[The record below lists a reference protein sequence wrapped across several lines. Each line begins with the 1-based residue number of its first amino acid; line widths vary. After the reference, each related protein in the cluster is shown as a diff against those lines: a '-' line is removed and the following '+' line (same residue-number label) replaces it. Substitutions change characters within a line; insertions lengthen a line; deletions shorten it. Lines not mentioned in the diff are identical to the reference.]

1 MCAQRKERFVLSLRL
16 VVALTLGLQTTGS
29 VWATDK
35 GVQKTTVVAERVA
48 MQAKRTERVEG
59 KADLVTDSVKVKQ
72 LPTGKSTIEQK
83 GEASFY
89 GDDFQGKATAS
100 GKAFDQQA
108 LTAAHPT
115 LPLGTI
121 AKVTNLNTGQSVNV
135 KINDRGPYTKG
146 RDIDLSKRAATAIGL
161 NTEGAAPVKI
171 QARIPDRE

>member
-1 MCAQRKERFVLSLRL
+1 MCAQRKERFALSLRL
-16 VVALTLGLQTTGS
+16 VVALVLGLQTTGS

-35 GVQKTTVVAERVA
+35 GVQKTTVAERVA

-72 LPTGKSTIEQK
+72 LPTGKSILEQK
-83 GEASFY
+83 GEASIY

-115 LPLGTI
+115 LPLGTL

-171 QARIPDRE
+171 QAQIQARE

>member
-16 VVALTLGLQTTGS
+16 VVALVLGLQTTGS

-35 GVQKTTVVAERVA
+35 GVQKTTVAERVA

-72 LPTGKSTIEQK
+72 LPNGKSILEQK
-83 GEASFY
+83 GEASIY

-115 LPLGTI
+115 LPLGTL

-171 QARIPDRE
+171 QAQIQARE

>member
-35 GVQKTTVVAERVA
+35 GVQKTTVVAKRVA

-72 LPTGKSTIEQK
+72 LPTGKSILEQK
-83 GEASFY
+83 GEASIY

-115 LPLGTI
+115 LPLGTL
-121 AKVTNLNTGQSVNV
+121 AKVTNLNTGESVNV

-161 NTEGAAPVKI
+161 NKEGAAPVKI
-171 QARIPDRE
+171 QAQIQARE